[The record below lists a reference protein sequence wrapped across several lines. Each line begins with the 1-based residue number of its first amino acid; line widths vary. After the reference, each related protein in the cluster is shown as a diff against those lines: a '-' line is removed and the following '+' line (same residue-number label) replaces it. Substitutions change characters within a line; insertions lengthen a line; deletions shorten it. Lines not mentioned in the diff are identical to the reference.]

1 MTTSVGDTVAAPLR
15 VMVVDDHQT
24 FADLLSLALSSEPDL
39 ECIGTAGSAAEA
51 VAMAAELRPD
61 VVVMDIEMPR
71 QDGLA
76 ATRRLREVVPDLVI
90 VVVTAHRDPQWVLR
104 ATQAG
109 ASAFVPK
116 NGSLPE
122 MLDVLRRARNGGMLV
137 AASAFGSA
145 VAPPE
150 RRSPRPRVELTQ
162 RERDVLHCLNR
173 GMAPKAIAR
182 VLGISLHTCRGY
194 VKSLLSKLGVSS
206 QLEAVVTAQRLGLIE
221 RGPTGLT
228 VRAGVRTNPR
238 IRRSLITYLG
248 AAALVLVVVAVG
260 ADARRPAGRPGRGAA
275 RRRAGRAAHREP
287 RRRPAA
293 QRGAQRRRC
302 PAPRAGPGRREPD
315 PRRLDQPSSTCGT
328 APAR

>member
-1 MTTSVGDTVAAPLR
+1 MSTTVGEPTTAAPLR
-15 VMVVDDHQT
+15 VLVVDDHQT

-39 ECIGTAGSAAEA
+39 QCIGTAGSAAEA
-51 VAMAAELRPD
+51 VAMAAELKPD

-145 VAPPE
+145 ISAPEPAI
-150 RRSPRPRVELTQ
+150 STPRVELTQ

-206 QLEAVVTAQRLGLIE
+206 QLEAVVTAQRLGLID
-221 RGPTGLT
+221 
-228 VRAGVRTNPR
+228 
-238 IRRSLITYLG
+238 RSDG
-248 AAALVLVVVAVG
+248 G
-260 ADARRPAGRPGRGAA
+260 
-275 RRRAGRAAHREP
+275 
-287 RRRPAA
+287 
-293 QRGAQRRRC
+293 
-302 PAPRAGPGRREPD
+302 
-315 PRRLDQPSSTCGT
+315 
-328 APAR
+328 

>member
-1 MTTSVGDTVAAPLR
+1 MSSTLGDGVDTPLR
-15 VMVVDDHQT
+15 VLVVDDHQT

-39 ECIGTAGSAAEA
+39 HCVGTAGSAAEA

-76 ATRRLREVVPDLVI
+76 ATRRLREVLPELVI

-137 AASAFGSA
+137 AASAFGSSTPMA
-145 VAPPE
+145 ERAPAA
-150 RRSPRPRVELTQ
+150 PRVELTQ

-221 RGPTGLT
+221 
-228 VRAGVRTNPR
+228 NPEG
-238 IRRSLITYLG
+238 S
-248 AAALVLVVVAVG
+248 
-260 ADARRPAGRPGRGAA
+260 
-275 RRRAGRAAHREP
+275 
-287 RRRPAA
+287 
-293 QRGAQRRRC
+293 
-302 PAPRAGPGRREPD
+302 
-315 PRRLDQPSSTCGT
+315 
-328 APAR
+328 

>member
-1 MTTSVGDTVAAPLR
+1 MSDQVDGVAVDLLR

-39 ECIGTAGSAAEA
+39 QCIGTAGSAAEA

-109 ASAFVPK
+109 AAAFVPK

-137 AASAFGSA
+137 AASAFGST
-145 VAPPE
+145 
-150 RRSPRPRVELTQ
+150 S
-162 RERDVLHCLNR
+162 
-173 GMAPKAIAR
+173 
-182 VLGISLHTCRGY
+182 
-194 VKSLLSKLGVSS
+194 
-206 QLEAVVTAQRLGLIE
+206 
-221 RGPTGLT
+221 
-228 VRAGVRTNPR
+228 
-238 IRRSLITYLG
+238 
-248 AAALVLVVVAVG
+248 
-260 ADARRPAGRPGRGAA
+260 
-275 RRRAGRAAHREP
+275 
-287 RRRPAA
+287 
-293 QRGAQRRRC
+293 
-302 PAPRAGPGRREPD
+302 AGPGGRGGG
-315 PRRLDQPSSTCGT
+315 PRGGVPPRG
-328 APAR
+328 A

>member
-1 MTTSVGDTVAAPLR
+1 MSTTVGEPTTAPLR
-15 VMVVDDHQT
+15 VLVVDDHQT

-39 ECIGTAGSAAEA
+39 QCIGTAGSAAEA
-51 VAMAAELRPD
+51 VAMAAELKPD

-137 AASAFGSA
+137 AASAFGSTMTS
-145 VAPPE
+145 PE
-150 RRSPRPRVELTQ
+150 PAISTPRVELTQ

-194 VKSLLSKLGVSS
+194 VKSVLAKLDCHS
-206 QLEAVVTAQRLGLIE
+206 QLEAVVAAGRLGLLPHPVE
-221 RGPTGLT
+221 R
-228 VRAGVRTNPR
+228 R
-238 IRRSLITYLG
+238 
-248 AAALVLVVVAVG
+248 
-260 ADARRPAGRPGRGAA
+260 
-275 RRRAGRAAHREP
+275 
-287 RRRPAA
+287 
-293 QRGAQRRRC
+293 
-302 PAPRAGPGRREPD
+302 
-315 PRRLDQPSSTCGT
+315 
-328 APAR
+328 

>member
-1 MTTSVGDTVAAPLR
+1 VSSTVADTVGASLR
-15 VMVVDDHQT
+15 VLVVDDHRT

-39 ECIGTAGSAAEA
+39 DCVGTAGSAAEA
-51 VAMAAELRPD
+51 VAMAVEMKPD

-76 ATRRLREVVPDLVI
+76 ATRRLREVLPDLVI

-137 AASAFGSA
+137 AASAFGSTI
-145 VAPPE
+145 APAE
-150 RRSPRPRVELTQ
+150 RAPTGPRVELTQ

-194 VKSLLSKLGVSS
+194 VKSLLAKLGVSS

-221 RGPTGLT
+221 RSEEG
-228 VRAGVRTNPR
+228 
-238 IRRSLITYLG
+238 
-248 AAALVLVVVAVG
+248 
-260 ADARRPAGRPGRGAA
+260 
-275 RRRAGRAAHREP
+275 
-287 RRRPAA
+287 
-293 QRGAQRRRC
+293 
-302 PAPRAGPGRREPD
+302 
-315 PRRLDQPSSTCGT
+315 
-328 APAR
+328 

>member
-1 MTTSVGDTVAAPLR
+1 MTSTPGDTLSAPLR
-15 VMVVDDHQT
+15 VLVVDGHRT

-39 ECIGTAGSAAEA
+39 RCIGTAGSAAQA

-76 ATRRLREVVPDLVI
+76 ATRRLREVLPDVVI

-137 AASAFGSA
+137 AASAFGSTT
-145 VAPPE
+145 APVE
-150 RRSPRPRVELTQ
+150 RSPATPRVELTQ

-194 VKSLLSKLGVSS
+194 VKSLLAKLGVSS
-206 QLEAVVTAQRLGLIE
+206 QLEAVVTAQRLGL
-221 RGPTGLT
+221 
-228 VRAGVRTNPR
+228 VD
-238 IRRSLITYLG
+238 RSEG
-248 AAALVLVVVAVG
+248 G
-260 ADARRPAGRPGRGAA
+260 
-275 RRRAGRAAHREP
+275 
-287 RRRPAA
+287 
-293 QRGAQRRRC
+293 
-302 PAPRAGPGRREPD
+302 
-315 PRRLDQPSSTCGT
+315 
-328 APAR
+328 

>member
-1 MTTSVGDTVAAPLR
+1 MSAITVADMATPERGAGSPSRARGRVTVGLPARSPSVARRILAIPKPRGVTPRMAGARSATTSRETVKVMATTQDDTPVVPLR

-39 ECIGTAGSAAEA
+39 ECVGTAGSAAEA
-51 VAMAAELRPD
+51 VAMAAELRPNI
-61 VVVMDIEMPR
+61 VVMDIEMPR

-90 VVVTAHRDPQWVLR
+90 IVVTAHRDPQWVLR

-137 AASAFGSA
+137 AASAFGSTSA
-145 VAPPE
+145 APE
-150 RRSPRPRVELTQ
+150 RTVAAPRVELTQ

-206 QLEAVVTAQRLGLIE
+206 QLEAVVTTQRLGLID
-221 RGPTGLT
+221 
-228 VRAGVRTNPR
+228 
-238 IRRSLITYLG
+238 RSDG
-248 AAALVLVVVAVG
+248 G
-260 ADARRPAGRPGRGAA
+260 
-275 RRRAGRAAHREP
+275 
-287 RRRPAA
+287 
-293 QRGAQRRRC
+293 
-302 PAPRAGPGRREPD
+302 
-315 PRRLDQPSSTCGT
+315 
-328 APAR
+328 

>member
-1 MTTSVGDTVAAPLR
+1 MTTTEGDAVAAPLR

-39 ECIGTAGSAAEA
+39 QCIGTAGSAAEA

-71 QDGLA
+71 TDGLA

-145 VAPPE
+145 VSAPE
-150 RRSPRPRVELTQ
+150 RSISTPRVELTQ

-206 QLEAVVTAQRLGLIE
+206 QLEAVVTAQRLGLID
-221 RGPTGLT
+221 
-228 VRAGVRTNPR
+228 
-238 IRRSLITYLG
+238 RSDG
-248 AAALVLVVVAVG
+248 G
-260 ADARRPAGRPGRGAA
+260 
-275 RRRAGRAAHREP
+275 
-287 RRRPAA
+287 
-293 QRGAQRRRC
+293 
-302 PAPRAGPGRREPD
+302 
-315 PRRLDQPSSTCGT
+315 
-328 APAR
+328 

>member
-1 MTTSVGDTVAAPLR
+1 MSTTEQVEGTALR

-39 ECIGTAGSAAEA
+39 DCVGTAGSAAEA
-51 VAMAAELRPD
+51 VAMAAELKPD

-109 ASAFVPK
+109 AAAFVPK

-137 AASAFGSA
+137 AASAFGSTA
-145 VAPPE
+145 APVE
-150 RRSPRPRVELTQ
+150 RVSAGPRVELTQ

-194 VKSLLSKLGVSS
+194 VKSLLAKLGVSS

-221 RGPTGLT
+221 RSEGG
-228 VRAGVRTNPR
+228 
-238 IRRSLITYLG
+238 
-248 AAALVLVVVAVG
+248 
-260 ADARRPAGRPGRGAA
+260 
-275 RRRAGRAAHREP
+275 
-287 RRRPAA
+287 
-293 QRGAQRRRC
+293 
-302 PAPRAGPGRREPD
+302 
-315 PRRLDQPSSTCGT
+315 
-328 APAR
+328 

>member
-1 MTTSVGDTVAAPLR
+1 MTSTQDELVGAALR
-15 VMVVDDHQT
+15 VLVVDDHQT

-39 ECIGTAGSAAEA
+39 QCVGTAGSAAEA

-76 ATRRLREVVPDLVI
+76 ATRRLREVLPDLVI

-122 MLDVLRRARNGGMLV
+122 MLDVLRRARTGGMLV
-137 AASAFGSA
+137 AASAFGA
-145 VAPPE
+145 ATAPVE
-150 RRSPRPRVELTQ
+150 RAPARPRVELTQ

-194 VKSLLSKLGVSS
+194 VKSLLAKLGVSS
-206 QLEAVVTAQRLGLIE
+206 QLEAVVTAQRLGLID
-221 RGPTGLT
+221 
-228 VRAGVRTNPR
+228 
-238 IRRSLITYLG
+238 RSDG
-248 AAALVLVVVAVG
+248 G
-260 ADARRPAGRPGRGAA
+260 
-275 RRRAGRAAHREP
+275 
-287 RRRPAA
+287 
-293 QRGAQRRRC
+293 
-302 PAPRAGPGRREPD
+302 
-315 PRRLDQPSSTCGT
+315 
-328 APAR
+328 

>member
-1 MTTSVGDTVAAPLR
+1 MSVTVADTVGTPLR
-15 VMVVDDHQT
+15 VLVVDDHRT

-39 ECIGTAGSAAEA
+39 DCIGTAGSAAEA
-51 VAMAAELRPD
+51 VAMAAEMKPD

-71 QDGLA
+71 QDGLS
-76 ATRRLREVVPDLVI
+76 ATRRLREVLPDLVI

-116 NGSLPE
+116 NGSLTE

-137 AASAFGSA
+137 AASAFGS
-145 VAPPE
+145 VIAPADRP
-150 RRSPRPRVELTQ
+150 PAAPRVELTQ

-221 RGPTGLT
+221 R
-228 VRAGVRTNPR
+228 AEE
-238 IRRSLITYLG
+238 
-248 AAALVLVVVAVG
+248 A
-260 ADARRPAGRPGRGAA
+260 
-275 RRRAGRAAHREP
+275 
-287 RRRPAA
+287 
-293 QRGAQRRRC
+293 
-302 PAPRAGPGRREPD
+302 
-315 PRRLDQPSSTCGT
+315 
-328 APAR
+328 

>member
-1 MTTSVGDTVAAPLR
+1 MTTSVGDAVAAPLR

-39 ECIGTAGSAAEA
+39 QCIGTAGSAAEA

-145 VAPPE
+145 VSAPE
-150 RRSPRPRVELTQ
+150 ASISRPPVELTQ

-206 QLEAVVTAQRLGLIE
+206 QLEAVVTAQRLGLID
-221 RGPTGLT
+221 
-228 VRAGVRTNPR
+228 
-238 IRRSLITYLG
+238 RSDG
-248 AAALVLVVVAVG
+248 G
-260 ADARRPAGRPGRGAA
+260 
-275 RRRAGRAAHREP
+275 
-287 RRRPAA
+287 
-293 QRGAQRRRC
+293 
-302 PAPRAGPGRREPD
+302 
-315 PRRLDQPSSTCGT
+315 
-328 APAR
+328 

>member
-1 MTTSVGDTVAAPLR
+1 MTEQVAGSVGTPLR
-15 VMVVDDHQT
+15 VLVVDDHQT
-24 FADLLSLALSSEPDL
+24 FADLLSLALGAEPDL
-39 ECIGTAGSAAEA
+39 EAIGTAGSAAEA
-51 VAMAAELRPD
+51 VSMAAELKPD

-76 ATRRLREVVPDLVI
+76 ATRRLREVLPDVVI

-137 AASAFGSA
+137 AASAFGSTSA
-145 VAPPE
+145 AAEPAAPAAG
-150 RRSPRPRVELTQ
+150 PRIELTQ
-162 RERDVLHCLNR
+162 RERDVLHCLSR

-194 VKSLLSKLGVSS
+194 VKSLLAKLGVSS

-221 RGPTGLT
+221 
-228 VRAGVRTNPR
+228 
-238 IRRSLITYLG
+238 
-248 AAALVLVVVAVG
+248 
-260 ADARRPAGRPGRGAA
+260 
-275 RRRAGRAAHREP
+275 
-287 RRRPAA
+287 
-293 QRGAQRRRC
+293 
-302 PAPRAGPGRREPD
+302 
-315 PRRLDQPSSTCGT
+315 STED
-328 APAR
+328 R